1 MTSTTTA
8 TVGPDLVVVLDTPP
22 TGGSQAQLHA
32 APAVSRSTRVALRLL
47 GKTAKRSS
55 AIIVFLLL
63 WQYAPQFGW
72 VDKTFLPPLTKVLHA
87 WWGLA
92 QSGDLWTDTKASL
105 HRSML
110 GFVIAIAVAVPLGL
124 FIAWYRHVAE
134 VLSPLLSVFLNTAAV
149 ALLPVFTLILGIG
162 DVSKISIIAYA
173 SFWPVLYNTISGAKN
188 VDPLL
193 IKSARSL
200 GVSNIRLFQKVVL
213 PAAVPTI
220 FTGIR
225 LAGAASILVLI
236 TTEFVGAK
244 AGLGYLISTSQFN
257 FQIPQMYAGILTIS
271 AIGVTFNYLL
281 VFLERRASRWRTTP
295 AS

>member
-1 MTSTTTA
+1 M
-8 TVGPDLVVVLDTPP
+8 
-22 TGGSQAQLHA
+22 
-32 APAVSRSTRVALRLL
+32 
-47 GKTAKRSS
+47 
-55 AIIVFLLL
+55 FLLL

-72 VDKTFLPPLTKVLHA
+72 VDRTFLPPLTKVLHA

-105 HRSML
+105 HRSLL
-110 GFVIAIAVAVPLGL
+110 GFVIAIGVAVPLGL
-124 FIAWYRHVAE
+124 FIAWYRHVGE

-257 FQIPQMYAGILTIS
+257 FQIPQMYAGILTVS